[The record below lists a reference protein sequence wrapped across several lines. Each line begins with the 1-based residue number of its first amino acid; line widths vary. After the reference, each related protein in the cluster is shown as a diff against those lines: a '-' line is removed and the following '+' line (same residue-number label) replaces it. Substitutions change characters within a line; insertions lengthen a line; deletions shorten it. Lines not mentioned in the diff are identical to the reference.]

1 MSQYRSATY
10 AQVEYLSQ
18 GSDPRSFLSPVS
30 PASMSKLA
38 AKGFSPVPKDPSSQD
53 TLHGE
58 SQNNRTWTPRT
69 SDPVS
74 SELEIW
80 HISDSLQPSS
90 LLSKEAQSGHFSL
103 QNVLSIPN
111 LLTTDSTPN
120 NRNGN
125 DLSRGSTNIDDPI
138 FCNFCSY
145 PIALGLFDNFMR
157 CLNPYISQFDP
168 NLHTFT
174 YIQQKSSFLLSAIL
188 SASSKAFHPPLHA
201 QLQAHTEKLLGK
213 AFMKGEKSVEVVQG
227 ILVLTYW
234 KEPDEARTWLL
245 VGYAIRMCIEMGWHK
260 LPNQSERGET
270 VSELEV
276 REHRNIQRTWLVLF
290 VYDRSLSSQMGKPWM
305 IEQNDVV
312 QDSDTWHLNSFAVP
326 GVDLLLV
333 AFVRL
338 RIMSSEMLDLVFLG
352 TPGSSQSRPKTLLKL
367 LNSEISRWET
377 KWYSLFDQDDVSP
390 CQHFLVRFYGLH
402 VRLLL
407 NSCSLQDLPKQC
419 KDGISPSKQALWLCF
434 TSAVGMLELISQ
446 EFGPFKLL
454 YFAQDSVHVMTAYA
468 ATFLIKLLLSI
479 PGFLRADLE
488 VLAVNSIREASE
500 TFKDQCAAQKT
511 GCAMQARFLSRVV
524 DNYQTMKAQS
534 AGPTTRH
541 KKQTA
546 QEFPSV
552 NLDAD
557 SSDMT
562 SRRNDSETTAMENGE
577 QEENQMG
584 IQSEVVGNYAFSDN
598 EMWEKMFAEAGF
610 RLNDGVFM
618 PDAVGS

>member
-1 MSQYRSATY
+1 
-10 AQVEYLSQ
+10 
-18 GSDPRSFLSPVS
+18 
-30 PASMSKLA
+30 MSKLA
-38 AKGFSPVPKDPSSQD
+38 AKGF
-53 TLHGE
+53 
-58 SQNNRTWTPRT
+58 RTQTAP
-69 SDPVS
+69 P
-74 SELEIW
+74 
-80 HISDSLQPSS
+80 HLQPSN

-111 LLTTDSTPN
+111 LLTTDSTSS
-120 NRNGN
+120 NRSEH
-125 DLSRGSTNIDDPI
+125 DLSRGTVNIDDPI
-138 FCNFCSY
+138 FCNLLSY

-174 YIQQKSSFLLSAIL
+174 YIQQKSPFLLAVIL

-260 LPNQSERGET
+260 LPDQIEGVET
-270 VSELEV
+270 VSEIDV

-305 IEQNDVV
+305 IEQSDVV
-312 QDSDTWHLNSFAVP
+312 QDSDTWHLNNFAVP

-352 TPGSSQSRPKTLLKL
+352 QPGSSQNRPETLLKL

-377 KWYSLFDQDDVSP
+377 KWYSSFDQDDVSP

-407 NSCSLQDLPKQC
+407 NSCSLQDLPNQC

-434 TSAVGMLELISQ
+434 TSAIGMLELISQ
-446 EFGPFKLL
+446 EFGPLKLL

-488 VLAVNSIREASE
+488 VLAINSIREASE

-534 AGPTTRH
+534 TMPSSRH
-541 KKQTA
+541 NKDTA
-546 QEFPSV
+546 QEFPSAS
-552 NLDAD
+552 LDAG
-557 SSDMT
+557 SSMT
-562 SRRNDSETTAMENGE
+562 SRRNDPETTAMECGG
-577 QEENQMG
+577 QEEEQIG
-584 IQSEVVGNYAFSDN
+584 AHSEIIGNYAFSDN

-610 RLNDGVFM
+610 RLNDG
-618 PDAVGS
+618 